1 MEVLKKELPDGWEWK
16 QIKDFVKKVNSID
29 PTKEPD
35 KQFYYIDIDSINN
48 SNQTIQNPKLVIGN
62 EAPSRARQIVKHDD
76 ILFST
81 VRPYLKNIALIDR
94 IYDSQVASTG
104 FCVIRV
110 NERVDNKYLFYYL
123 RSDAFLNEL
132 KRYYRGANYPA
143 ISDSDLLYQ
152 QFPLPPIDTQR
163 KIVAILEKA
172 EATQRLRAE
181 ADALTQELQRSA
193 FLEIFGN
200 PVKNEKGWVKKP
212 LREFGEIITGNT
224 PPRERAEYYGNH
236 IEWIKSDNIN
246 TPFTYLTRSE
256 EMLSKQGADVGRI
269 APKGSVLI
277 TCIAGSISCIGNTA
291 IADREVAFNQQINAI
306 VPNKSV
312 NPVFLYHLFR
322 NSQGYIQKFST
333 HSMKGM
339 ISKGVLS
346 SIPLILPPVEIQ
358 DSFASIA
365 QQIEEI
371 RNQQHESTYE
381 VSSLLNALMSKAFI
395 GELISN

>member
-1 MEVLKKELPDGWEWK
+1 VRWKGLPETWESRALGEVADITMGQSPPGSSYNQISDGCPFL
-16 QIKDFVKKVNSID
+16 Q
-29 PTKEPD
+29 
-35 KQFYYIDIDSINN
+35 
-48 SNQTIQNPKLVIGN
+48 GN
-62 EAPSRARQIVKHDD
+62 AEFGVESPAPSYWTTEPRKMARKGSV
-76 ILFST
+76 LFS
-81 VRPYLKNIALIDR
+81 VRAPIGAVNIANTDYCIGRGLSSVSLHR
-94 IYDSQVASTG
+94 G
-104 FCVIRV
+104 
-110 NERVDNKYLFYYL
+110 DNKYLYYL
-123 RSDAFLNEL
+123 LRYL
-132 KRYYRGANYPA
+132 KPSIEQKGTGSTFKS
-143 ISDSDLLYQ
+143 ITKTTLEDLVV
-152 QFPLPPIDTQR
+152 PLPPLDTQR
-163 KIVAILEKA
+163 KIVAILDKA

-358 DSFASIA
+358 NSFASIA

>member
-1 MEVLKKELPDGWEWK
+1 VEVLKKELPDGWEWVTLGRICDK
-16 QIKDFVKKVNSID
+16 PEYGYTTSAKSEGSGPKFLRTTDISKGEINWKTVPFC
-29 PTKEPD
+29 KEPPSDED
-35 KQFYYIDIDSINN
+35 KYLLKGGDILI
-48 SNQTIQNPKLVIGN
+48 
-62 EAPSRARQIVKHDD
+62 SRAGSVGESIVIKNPPRAVFASYL
-76 ILFST
+76 IRFKPKERLN
-81 VRPYLKNIALIDR
+81 PAYAGYYLKSNLFR
-94 IYDSQVASTG
+94 VQLTSSSSGTTLKGVNASNLSK
-104 FCVIRV
+104 VKI
-110 NERVDNKYLFYYL
+110 
-123 RSDAFLNEL
+123 
-132 KRYYRGANYPA
+132 
-143 ISDSDLLYQ
+143 
-152 QFPLPPIDTQR
+152 PLPPLDTQR
-163 KIVAILEKA
+163 KIVAILDKT

-181 ADALTQELQRSA
+181 ADALTQELQRSV

-277 TCIAGSISCIGNTA
+277 TSIAGSISCIGNTA

-346 SIPLILPPVEIQ
+346 SISLILPPVEIQ

>member
-1 MEVLKKELPDGWEWK
+1 MRWKGLPETWESRALGEVADITMGQSPPGSSYNQISDGCPFL
-16 QIKDFVKKVNSID
+16 Q
-29 PTKEPD
+29 
-35 KQFYYIDIDSINN
+35 
-48 SNQTIQNPKLVIGN
+48 GN
-62 EAPSRARQIVKHDD
+62 AEFGVESPAPSYWTTEPRKMARKGSV
-76 ILFST
+76 LFS
-81 VRPYLKNIALIDR
+81 VRAPIGAVNIANTDYCIGRGLSSVSLHR
-94 IYDSQVASTG
+94 G
-104 FCVIRV
+104 
-110 NERVDNKYLFYYL
+110 DNKYLYYL
-123 RSDAFLNEL
+123 LRYL
-132 KRYYRGANYPA
+132 KPSIEQKGTGSTFKS
-143 ISDSDLLYQ
+143 ITKTTLEDLVV
-152 QFPLPPIDTQR
+152 PLPPLDTQR
-163 KIVAILEKA
+163 KIVAILDKA

-200 PVKNEKGWVKKP
+200 PVKNEKGWIKKP

-358 DSFASIA
+358 NSFASIA

>member
-1 MEVLKKELPDGWEWK
+1 MRWKGLPETWE
-16 QIKDFVKKVNSID
+16 
-29 PTKEPD
+29 
-35 KQFYYIDIDSINN
+35 
-48 SNQTIQNPKLVIGN
+48 
-62 EAPSRARQIVKHDD
+62 SRALGEVADITMGQSPPGSSYNQISDGCPFLQGNAEFGVESPTPSYWTTEPRKMARKGSV
-76 ILFST
+76 LFS
-81 VRPYLKNIALIDR
+81 VRAPIGAVNIANTDYCIGRGLSSVSLHR
-94 IYDSQVASTG
+94 G
-104 FCVIRV
+104 
-110 NERVDNKYLFYYL
+110 DNKYLYYL
-123 RSDAFLNEL
+123 LRYL
-132 KRYYRGANYPA
+132 KPSIEQKGTGSTFKS
-143 ISDSDLLYQ
+143 ITKTTLEDLVV
-152 QFPLPPIDTQR
+152 PLPPLDTQR
-163 KIVAILEKA
+163 KIVAILDKA

>member
-1 MEVLKKELPDGWEWK
+1 MRWKGLPETWE
-16 QIKDFVKKVNSID
+16 
-29 PTKEPD
+29 
-35 KQFYYIDIDSINN
+35 
-48 SNQTIQNPKLVIGN
+48 
-62 EAPSRARQIVKHDD
+62 SRALGEVADITMGQSPPGSSYNQISDGCPFLQGNAEFGVESPTPSYWTTEPRKMARKGSV
-76 ILFST
+76 LFS
-81 VRPYLKNIALIDR
+81 VRAPIGAVNIANTDYCIGRGLSSVSLHR
-94 IYDSQVASTG
+94 G
-104 FCVIRV
+104 
-110 NERVDNKYLFYYL
+110 DNKYLYYL
-123 RSDAFLNEL
+123 LRYL
-132 KRYYRGANYPA
+132 KPSIEQKGTGSTFKS
-143 ISDSDLLYQ
+143 ITKTTLEDLVV
-152 QFPLPPIDTQR
+152 PLPPLDTQR
-163 KIVAILEKA
+163 KIVAILDKA

-200 PVKNEKGWVKKP
+200 PVKNEKGWIKKP

>member
-1 MEVLKKELPDGWEWK
+1 MRWKGLPETWESRALGEVADITMGQSPPGSSYNQISDGCPFL
-16 QIKDFVKKVNSID
+16 Q
-29 PTKEPD
+29 
-35 KQFYYIDIDSINN
+35 
-48 SNQTIQNPKLVIGN
+48 GN
-62 EAPSRARQIVKHDD
+62 AEFGVESPAPSYWTTEPRKMARKGSV
-76 ILFST
+76 LFS
-81 VRPYLKNIALIDR
+81 VRAPIGAVNIANTDYCIGRGLSSVSLHR
-94 IYDSQVASTG
+94 G
-104 FCVIRV
+104 
-110 NERVDNKYLFYYL
+110 DNKYLYYL
-123 RSDAFLNEL
+123 LRYL
-132 KRYYRGANYPA
+132 KPSIEQKGTGSTFKS
-143 ISDSDLLYQ
+143 ITKTTLEDLVV
-152 QFPLPPIDTQR
+152 PLPPLDTQR
-163 KIVAILEKA
+163 KIVAILDKA

-358 DSFASIA
+358 NSFASIA

>member
-1 MEVLKKELPDGWEWK
+1 VRWKGLPETWE
-16 QIKDFVKKVNSID
+16 
-29 PTKEPD
+29 
-35 KQFYYIDIDSINN
+35 
-48 SNQTIQNPKLVIGN
+48 
-62 EAPSRARQIVKHDD
+62 SRALGEVADITMGQSPPGSSYNQISDGCPFLQGNAEFGVESPTPSYWTTEPRKMARKGSV
-76 ILFST
+76 LFS
-81 VRPYLKNIALIDR
+81 VRAPIGAVNIANTDYCIGRGLSSVSLHR
-94 IYDSQVASTG
+94 G
-104 FCVIRV
+104 
-110 NERVDNKYLFYYL
+110 DNKYLYYL
-123 RSDAFLNEL
+123 LRYL
-132 KRYYRGANYPA
+132 KPSIEQKGTGSTFKS
-143 ISDSDLLYQ
+143 ITKTTLEDLVV
-152 QFPLPPIDTQR
+152 PLPPLDTQR
-163 KIVAILEKA
+163 KIVAILDKA